1 VATRNRIGIR
11 LEDKNDWE
19 RRAPLVP
26 SDVAALGERGVEIEV
41 ERSARRVFPDSEY
54 ADAGAALVDDVRPC
68 DLVLGIKE
76 MPVDFF
82 RENGAYMFFSH
93 TIKGQSFN
101 MPMLARLVRRRCTL
115 IDHEL
120 VADGSGRRLIFFGRF
135 AGLAGMLDTLWTL
148 GRRLE
153 ALGHRTP
160 FLELEPTHRYDDLD
174 KAKEAVASVG
184 RRIGREGVPAAL
196 APIVFGF
203 AGYGHVSQGAQE
215 LFDLVP
221 HVEVAPGELGAFV
234 GEQRTLT
241 DRLAKVVFKEE
252 HLVERIDPQQ
262 PFELQEYYDHPER
275 YRSVFE
281 SELRRLTVLVNGIFW
296 TEKYPKLADAKQLR
310 ALFRGPEPPK
320 LLVVGDITC
329 DVDGSLAC
337 TVRDTD
343 AGDPVFLYD
352 PDTREARSGFEGP
365 GLAVMAVGNLP
376 AELPREASLV
386 FSGTLAPFL
395 PDVARADLA
404 GGLTEAGLPEP
415 IERAVVLWHGEFT
428 PRFEYM
434 RDFLR

>member
-160 FLELEPTHRYDDLD
+160 FLEFEPTHRYDDLD